1 MIERQDL
8 TCDNDTDENS
18 CQVTV
23 TELYRAVLL
32 SMIIFHMTNMQ
43 VKGSLTR
50 DFQLQVFSSGTSF
63 PRAPEYTMGAVSNF
77 LRKFAEILERKS

>member
-1 MIERQDL
+1 MTMIERQDL

-23 TELYRAVLL
+23 TELYGTGHLI
-32 SMIIFHMTNMQ
+32 MINFHYLQ

-50 DFQLQVFSSGTSF
+50 DFRLQGFSGISF
-63 PRAPEYTMGAVSNF
+63 PRAPVDTMGAV
-77 LRKFAEILERKS
+77 RIVKKIRRD